1 MSRKHKRLI
10 RTGNL
15 KTLALL
21 MLAGFAMVGCQSKAF
36 IPDPHYR
43 AVRPAPK
50 LESQQVNGAI
60 YQAGWD
66 MRLFED
72 RRARRVGDMLT
83 VQLSETTNA
92 TSENSTSTSRSSE
105 INMANPTLLGTEP
118 LFKAPG
124 FLPLERTR
132 NLNLA
137 VTQSSDQTFDGQGST
152 EQSNSLTGFITVT
165 VVEVLPNQNMVIRGE
180 KLMSLNS
187 GREAIRISGI
197 VRPEDISPDNIVEST
212 RIANVGISYTGRGDL
227 ANASA
232 KGWLG
237 KFFSS
242 VMWFF

>member
-1 MSRKHKRLI
+1 M
-10 RTGNL
+10 
-15 KTLALL
+15 LA
-21 MLAGFAMVGCQSKAF
+21 LAGFAMVGCQSKAF

-50 LESQQVNGAI
+50 IEPQQANGAI

-92 TSENSTSTSRSSE
+92 SSENSTSTSRSSE
-105 INMANPTLLGTEP
+105 YNMANPTLLGSTP
-118 LFKAPG
+118 LFDGPG
-124 FLPLERTR
+124 FLPLERT
-132 NLNLA
+132 NGLNLSLD
-137 VTQSSDQTFDGQGST
+137 QSSDQTFDGQGST

-197 VRPEDISPDNIVEST
+197 VRPEDIGPDNVVQST